1 MRPTLEL
8 DGRAEVV
15 SAIGV
20 VVGNVGTLTGG
31 MVLFPNARPDDG
43 VLDVAVLTPKR
54 LRTWAGLAVNIVA
67 GRRPQPWQAQLRTA
81 TKIVVRWPHEVP
93 VELDGDLRD
102 PATEADLHGGCRG
115 AGCLR
120 AGRLGL
126 DRSLTAVAAPP
137 RVVVVVAPVSRNVGR
152 SARRADQDDI
162 AARCE
167 NGPMEPAP
175 PSPAVAR
182 SAYRSARA
190 SVTTVAA
197 GLTIA
202 WIALVVWVNADAPG
216 VPTIDS
222 SLHGWALDHR
232 TDVTIQAARVVSWF
246 GQTTITLPLIF
257 LGALAATASTR
268 RFGRLRAAALL
279 FAMGAVGPA
288 VGLAINM
295 LVGRV
300 RPPRGDWAGAAGGFA
315 LPSGHAT
322 AATIAAGLIA
332 WSITRRL
339 RTTPARAA
347 VWVAAVAWA
356 AAVGWSRVWLGVH
369 WPTDVLCGWLFAASF
384 LLAARAVQ
392 LTWWPADAPPEAA
405 LDH

>member
-1 MRPTLEL
+1 
-8 DGRAEVV
+8 
-15 SAIGV
+15 
-20 VVGNVGTLTGG
+20 
-31 MVLFPNARPDDG
+31 
-43 VLDVAVLTPKR
+43 
-54 LRTWAGLAVNIVA
+54 
-67 GRRPQPWQAQLRTA
+67 
-81 TKIVVRWPHEVP
+81 
-93 VELDGDLRD
+93 
-102 PATEADLHGGCRG
+102 
-115 AGCLR
+115 
-120 AGRLGL
+120 
-126 DRSLTAVAAPP
+126 
-137 RVVVVVAPVSRNVGR
+137 
-152 SARRADQDDI
+152 
-162 AARCE
+162 
-167 NGPMEPAP
+167 MEPAP

-232 TDVTIQAARVVSWF
+232 SDVTIQVARVVSWF
-246 GQTTITLPLIF
+246 GQTTITLPLIV

-268 RFGRLRAAALL
+268 RFGRLRAATLL
-279 FAMGAVGPA
+279 FAMGAVGTA

-315 LPSGHAT
+315 LPSGHTT

-332 WSITRRL
+332 WSVTRRL

-347 VWVAAVAWA
+347 VWVAAVGWA